1 MVFSLPRFFSK
12 SARTFVKPTQIVHRE
27 RDRER
32 DRETDR
38 QRQTERER
46 ERESE
51 RERQREN
58 SVIGQYQ
65 L

>member
-12 SARTFVKPTQIVHRE
+12 SARTFVKPTQIV
-27 RDRER
+27 DRER
-32 DRETDR
+32 DRET
-38 QRQTERER
+38 ERARERVRAR